1 MRTMPDRLDTPESA
15 VPPEREILVAAAVIR
30 RGARFLVAKRPAHK
44 RHGGLWE
51 FPGGKLAPGE
61 SLADGVRREVR
72 EELGLDVIGTGAVL
86 FDARDPG
93 SPFLVRFV
101 EVQVADRPP
110 HPTEHDAINWLEPA
124 EILTLPLAPSD
135 GRFVREWLITDDP
148 RARPRRSEPPSPW

>member
-1 MRTMPDRLDTPESA
+1 MPEPVHTPDA
-15 VPPEREILVAAAVIR
+15 AIPPEQEALVVAAVIR
-30 RGARFLVAKRPAHK
+30 RGTRFLVAKRPAHK

-61 SLADGVRREVR
+61 SLADAARRELR
-72 EELGLDVIGTGAVL
+72 EELGLEVLGVGPIL

-101 EVQVADRPP
+101 AVRVTDGAPF
-110 HPTEHDAINWLEPA
+110 PTEHDAIDWLDPE

-135 GRFVREWLITDDP
+135 GRFVRECLLDADRHHP
-148 RARPRRSEPPSPW
+148 PHGPGPPSP